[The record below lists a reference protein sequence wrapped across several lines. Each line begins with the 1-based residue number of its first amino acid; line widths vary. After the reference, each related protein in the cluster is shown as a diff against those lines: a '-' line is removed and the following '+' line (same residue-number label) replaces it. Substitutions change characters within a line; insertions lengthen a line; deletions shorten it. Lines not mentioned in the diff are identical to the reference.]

1 MALRKPLQCGS
12 RVMIKHQH
20 AWRNVVGTIRRSV
33 GNGDFMV
40 HWDEPI
46 EGKTSSRYKREN
58 APAPTIAPPSTAA
71 PAPAPARPVRAIRAP
86 RRPYDS
92 DTDSDLRGNVN
103 RNASDSH
110 RGGADDMH
118 LKSEGQPDADIDDNS
133 SLDIQCD
140 MHSGIEG
147 SMDTPELDA
156 RIQGI

>member
-1 MALRKPLQCGS
+1 ML
-12 RVMIKHQH
+12 KHQH
-20 AWRNVVGTIRRSV
+20 AWSNIIGTIRRSV

-46 EGKTSSRYKREN
+46 EGKTSGRYKREH
-58 APAPTIAPPSTAA
+58 APAPTVAPPSTQQQHTSSGTGTA
-71 PAPAPARPVRAIRAP
+71 VRVIRAP

-140 MHSGIEG
+140 MHSRSER